1 MVDDSY
7 IAEAVAYLQGS
18 AYCGNGGDH
27 TPDCE
32 SSIAQAIPV
41 AMAVL
46 SEAIP
51 AQGETLCQDVLGVC

>member
-1 MVDDSY
+1 MVDSSY
-7 IAEAVAYLQGS
+7 IAEAVTYLQGP

-32 SSIAQAIPV
+32 GTIAQALPV

-51 AQGETLCQDVLGVC
+51 AQGDHLCQEVVGVC